1 MIKTNKK
8 WFTLRPSFDVAA
20 PKRGGFTLIE
30 LLVVIAIIGMLSTI
44 VLVSLGSVRKKG
56 RDTKRV
62 ADLRELQ
69 LALEMYYDSNR
80 AFPTDIYSGTVGLAP
95 AYVQKMPIDPLGG
108 NYTYAGLTVSG
119 AAASNCASYH
129 LGARL
134 EDPLNTALLND
145 SDSSGG
151 TICTSGGTEFNGTSA
166 GSGSACDNTAGTPA
180 GSPNNTEQC
189 YDIHP

>member
-8 WFTLRPSFDVAA
+8 
-20 PKRGGFTLIE
+20 GFTLIE

-69 LALEMYYDSNR
+69 LAMEMYYDSNR
-80 AFPTDIYSGTVGLAP
+80 QFPQTLGALAP
-95 AYVQKMPIDPLGG
+95 TYIQKLPTDPLGSATCTTG
-108 NYTYAGLTVSG
+108 SQAGCYNYAGTQVTGGG
-119 AAASNCASYH
+119 AANCASYH

-145 SDSSGG
+145 SDGSGA
-151 TICTSGGTEFNGTSA
+151 TVCTGGGTEFNGTGA
-166 GSGSACDNTAGTPA
+166 GSGTVCDNSAGTPA
-180 GSPNNTEQC
+180 GQASNTEQC
-189 YDIHP
+189 YDITP